1 MCKDFSYAT
10 TNSVNGLCLIINKI
24 NGYIE
29 ERNENEYLTLDLNDE
44 SKSTLKSMKNYGSKS
59 NILLDQ

>member
-1 MCKDFSYAT
+1 MCKDFSYAA